1 MKQAGKTSTNV
12 RIDEVTWVKL
22 KIIADREARSTNAQF
37 EMFLKA
43 AVAAYEGQHGPI
55 VLPPAE

>member
-12 RIDEVTWVKL
+12 RIDEVTWAKL
-22 KIIADREARSTNAQF
+22 KVIADREARSTNAQL

-43 AVAAYEGQHGPI
+43 AVAKYEADHGP
-55 VLPPAE
+55 VLRQPSE

>member
-12 RIDEVTWVKL
+12 RIDEVTWAKL
-22 KIIADREARSTNAQF
+22 KVIADREARSTNAQL

-43 AVAAYEGQHGPI
+43 AVAKYEGEHGPI
-55 VLPPAE
+55 HLQPSE